1 MNWMENVKGLQHIGI
16 PTNDIAKTVEFYK
29 KLGFD
34 AVLETVD
41 GDTKVVF
48 LKLKDLVIET
58 YENNMVA
65 LRDGAIDHIALDVA
79 DIEEAY
85 AYVTRLEIKI
95 LKEITYLP
103 FWDNGVKF
111 FIAEGPNLERL
122 EIAQYI

>member
-1 MNWMENVKGLQHIGI
+1 M
-16 PTNDIAKTVEFYK
+16 
-29 KLGFD
+29 
-34 AVLETVD
+34 
-41 GDTKVVF
+41 
-48 LKLKDLVIET
+48 VIET

>member
-111 FIAEGPNLERL
+111 LLQRGLIWNVWR
-122 EIAQYI
+122 